1 MMSESTNISLVGDRR
16 KMQVAKR
23 SSYEPVI
30 AIPLKQASYS
40 IFDVSEGPNVRHAK
54 TS

>member
-1 MMSESTNISLVGDRR
+1 MSKYTGFSLVRDRR
-16 KMQVAKR
+16 KIQVAKR

-40 IFDVSEGPNVRHAK
+40 IFDVRQGPNVRH
-54 TS
+54 TEIS